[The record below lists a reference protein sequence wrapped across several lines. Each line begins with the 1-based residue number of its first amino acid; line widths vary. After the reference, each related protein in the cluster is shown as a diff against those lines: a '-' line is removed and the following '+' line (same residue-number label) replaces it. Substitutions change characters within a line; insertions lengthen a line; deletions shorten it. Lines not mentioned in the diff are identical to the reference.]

1 MEKSIWK
8 IKLENLDYIL
18 AEIDVISIRLKINQ
32 KKKKTQQKD
41 VLYNK

>member
-32 KKKKTQQKD
+32 KKKNTAEGCT
-41 VLYNK
+41 V